1 MPSSVCMHCRV
12 VDGRYM
18 VYGQLVDGAIFAVN
32 PVNLRGKPLRWCV
45 APRPLRPILRETDD
59 ENEPREACGSCFSAD
74 LTCTTR
80 DG

>member
-32 PVNLRGKPLRWCV
+32 PVNLRGKTPSLVRR
-45 APRPLRPILRETDD
+45 AP
-59 ENEPREACGSCFSAD
+59 SSASNFAGNYEVSR
-74 LTCTTR
+74 TNHEQQTQQI
-80 DG
+80 